1 MNVDVAAVAHQ
12 PAQGIALQKTEPARP
27 ERFPDDDL
35 CDVVLARD
43 AEQRFSNVTARGRND
58 LRSELARKRQV
69 ASESRLFLLRKR
81 ARTFDVCHKPRCLH
95 R

>member
-1 MNVDVAAVAHQ
+1 MDVDVAAVAHQ

-43 AEQRFSNVTARGRND
+43 TQQRFTNVTARGRND
-58 LRSELARKRQV
+58 FRSELARQRAVPSQP
-69 ASESRLFLLRKR
+69 RLFLLRKR
-81 ARTFDVCHKPRCLH
+81 ARTFDVCHNP
-95 R
+95 